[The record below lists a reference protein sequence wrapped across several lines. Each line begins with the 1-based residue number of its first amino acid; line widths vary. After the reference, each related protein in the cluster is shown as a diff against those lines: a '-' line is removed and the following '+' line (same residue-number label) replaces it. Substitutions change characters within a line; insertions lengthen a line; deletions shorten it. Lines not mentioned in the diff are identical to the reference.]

1 MSMPGMTIND
11 LMQTDCLDVDEILL
25 SEPKEQKEVKKVMSM
40 EDFLK
45 RAKGGR

>member
-25 SEPKEQKEVKKVMSM
+25 SEPKEQKETKKIMSM
-40 EDFLK
+40 EDFL
-45 RAKGGR
+45 RTMKGGR